1 MNRFSTRSG
10 AWDTRFV
17 HLPNLIRASFFRL
30 TLLYTATFCAS
41 ALALLGFIYWSTVA
55 VIEQQ
60 SIETIEAE
68 IRGLAEQYRE
78 QGLVRLIAIIEERS
92 GAGGDDEN
100 IYLLT
105 DPLLVPLTGN
115 LSDWP
120 KNLGGPGNWLRFTVN
135 RKVQDGL
142 VPHEVR
148 ARTFTLSGGYRLLVG
163 RDMHEK
169 RRFRAI
175 VVSALAWSLGGTLV
189 LALTGG
195 LFVSRRMLSRVDQ
208 VSRTA
213 RQIMDGDLSRRM
225 EQSGSGDEFDRLADN
240 LNAML
245 DRIERLMVGMR
256 LSTDSIAHDLRSP
269 LTRLKSRIELALRDP
284 TESHRDREALAD
296 ALSQTDAALAVFD
309 SLLRIATAE
318 AGMDAVELK
327 PIDLAALAQDVT
339 DLYQPLAEEKSIELN
354 VSADPPA
361 EIRGQSELMAQA
373 IANLLDNAVKFTPA
387 GGRITVTV
395 NLDNGDVILTIA
407 DSGPGIPQTDRQR
420 VLERFVR
427 LESSR
432 TGPGTGLGLSL
443 VAAVVKLHGGA
454 LRLEDNDPGLKVEI
468 GCAAFTKTA
477 GDATGRRSNGRQ

>member
-1 MNRFSTRSG
+1 
-10 AWDTRFV
+10 V
-17 HLPNLIRASFFRL
+17 HLSNLIRASFFRL
-30 TLLYTATFCAS
+30 TLLYTGVFCAS

-55 VIEQQ
+55 VIERQT
-60 SIETIEAE
+60 IETIEAE
-68 IRGLAEQYRE
+68 IRGLAEQYNE
-78 QGLVRLIAIIEERS
+78 QGLARLIEIIEERS
-92 GAGGDDEN
+92 GAAGDDDHV
-100 IYLLT
+100 YLLT

-115 LSDWP
+115 LSNWP
-120 KNLGGPGNWLRFTVN
+120 KETEDPGNWLRLTLSK
-135 RKVQDGL
+135 REQDGL

-148 ARTFTLSGGYRLLVG
+148 ARSFILPGGYRLLVG

-175 VVSALAWSLGGTLV
+175 VVGALVWSLGGTLV

-195 LFVSRRMLSRVDQ
+195 LFVTGRMLSRVDQ

-213 RQIMDGDLSRRM
+213 RKIMDGDLSRRM
-225 EQSGSGDEFDRLADN
+225 EKSGSGDEFDHLADS

-245 DRIERLMVGMR
+245 DRIERLMIGMR

-269 LTRLKSRIELALRDP
+269 LTRLKNRIELALRNPPEVD
-284 TESHRDREALAD
+284 RDREALANV
-296 ALSQTDAALAVFD
+296 LSQTDAALAVFD

-318 AGMDAVELK
+318 AGMDAVDFK
-327 PIDLAALAQDVT
+327 SIDLAALAQDVT
-339 DLYQPLAEEKSIELN
+339 ELYRPLAEEKGIELEL
-354 VSADPPA
+354 SADPPA
-361 EIRGQSELMAQA
+361 EIRGQHELMAQA

-387 GGRITVTV
+387 GGQITVTV
-395 NLDNGDVILTIA
+395 NRHNGDVVLTIA
-407 DSGPGIPQTDRQR
+407 DSGPGIPQTDRQK
-420 VLERFVR
+420 VLERFVK

-468 GCAAFTKTA
+468 GCVAFTRTA
-477 GDATGRRSNGRQ
+477 GAASD

>member
-1 MNRFSTRSG
+1 M
-10 AWDTRFV
+10 
-17 HLPNLIRASFFRL
+17 HLSNLIRASSFRL
-30 TLLYTATFCAS
+30 TLLYTAIFCGS

-68 IRGLAEQYRE
+68 IRGLAEQYNE
-78 QGLVRLIAIIEERS
+78 QGLVRLIEIIEERS
-92 GAGGDDEN
+92 GAEGDDDN

-105 DPLLVPLTGN
+105 DRRLVPLTGN
-115 LSDWP
+115 LRNWP
-120 KNLGGPGNWLRFTVN
+120 KNTEDSGDWLRLTFN
-135 RKVQDGL
+135 KREQDGL

-148 ARTFTLSGGYRLLVG
+148 ARTFMLPGGYRLLVG

-169 RRFRAI
+169 RRFRAN
-175 VVSALAWSLGGTLV
+175 VVGALGWSLGGTLV

-195 LFVSRRMLSRVDQ
+195 LFVSGRMLSRVDQ

-213 RQIMDGDLSRRM
+213 RQIMDGELSRRM
-225 EQSGSGDEFDRLADN
+225 EKSGSGDEFDRLADS

-269 LTRLKSRIELALRDP
+269 LTRLKSRIELALRNSP
-284 TESHRDREALAD
+284 ESHRDREALAD
-296 ALSQTDAALAVFD
+296 VLSQTDAALAVFD

-318 AGMDAVELK
+318 AGMDAVDFK
-327 PIDLAALAQDVT
+327 SFDLAALAQDVT
-339 DLYQPLAEEKSIELN
+339 DLYRPLAEEKGVELKL
-354 VSADPPA
+354 SADPPA
-361 EIRGQSELMAQA
+361 EIRGQHELMAQA

-387 GGRITVTV
+387 GGQITVTV
-395 NLDNGDVILTIA
+395 NRHNGDVALTIA

-420 VLERFVR
+420 VLERFVK

-468 GCAAFTKTA
+468 GCVAFTRTA
-477 GDATGRRSNGRQ
+477 GAASD

>member
-1 MNRFSTRSG
+1 M
-10 AWDTRFV
+10 
-17 HLPNLIRASFFRL
+17 HLPNLIRASSFRL
-30 TLLYTATFCAS
+30 TLLYTGIFCAS

-68 IRGLAEQYRE
+68 IRGLAEQYNE
-78 QGLVRLIAIIEERS
+78 QGLVRLIEIIEERS
-92 GAGGDDEN
+92 GAEGDDDN

-105 DPLLVPLTGN
+105 DPGLVPLTGN
-115 LSDWP
+115 LSNWP
-120 KNLGGPGNWLRFTVN
+120 KNTEDSGDWLRLTFSK
-135 RKVQDGL
+135 REQDGL

-148 ARTFTLSGGYRLLVG
+148 ARSFILPGGYRLLVG

-175 VVSALAWSLGGTLV
+175 VVAALVWSLGGTLV

-195 LFVSRRMLSRVDQ
+195 LLVSRRMLSRVDQ

-225 EQSGSGDEFDRLADN
+225 AQNGSGDEFDRLADS

-269 LTRLKSRIELALRDP
+269 LTRLKSRIELALRNP
-284 TESHRDREALAD
+284 PEVHRDREALANV
-296 ALSQTDAALAVFD
+296 LSQTDAALAVFD

-318 AGMDAVELK
+318 AGMDAVDFRSF
-327 PIDLAALAQDVT
+327 DLAVLAQDVT
-339 DLYQPLAEEKSIELN
+339 ELYRPLAEEKGIELKL
-354 VSADPPA
+354 SAEPPA
-361 EIRGQSELMAQA
+361 EIQGQHELMAQA
-373 IANLLDNAVKFTPA
+373 IANVLDNAVKFTPA
-387 GGRITVTV
+387 GGRISVV
-395 NLDNGDVILTIA
+395 VGRQNGAVVLTIA
-407 DSGPGIPQTDRQR
+407 DSGPGIPQADRQKA
-420 VLERFVR
+420 LERFVK
-427 LESSR
+427 LDGSR

-443 VAAVVKLHGGA
+443 VAAVAKLHGA
-454 LRLEDNDPGLKVEI
+454 VLRLGGNDPGLTVEVR
-468 GCAAFTKTA
+468 CRVSTTA
-477 GDATGRRSNGRQ
+477 VGEALD

>member
-1 MNRFSTRSG
+1 
-10 AWDTRFV
+10 
-17 HLPNLIRASFFRL
+17 
-30 TLLYTATFCAS
+30 
-41 ALALLGFIYWSTVA
+41 
-55 VIEQQ
+55 
-60 SIETIEAE
+60 
-68 IRGLAEQYRE
+68 
-78 QGLVRLIAIIEERS
+78 
-92 GAGGDDEN
+92 
-100 IYLLT
+100 
-105 DPLLVPLTGN
+105 
-115 LSDWP
+115 
-120 KNLGGPGNWLRFTVN
+120 
-135 RKVQDGL
+135 
-142 VPHEVR
+142 
-148 ARTFTLSGGYRLLVG
+148 
-163 RDMHEK
+163 MHEK

-213 RQIMDGDLSRRM
+213 RQIMEGDLSRRM

-296 ALSQTDAALAVFD
+296 ALFQTDATLAVFD

-318 AGMDAVELK
+318 AGMDAVDLK

-339 DLYQPLAEEKSIELN
+339 DLYQPLAEEKGVELN
-354 VSADPPA
+354 VSADLPA

-387 GGRITVTV
+387 GGRITVAV
-395 NLDNGDVILTIA
+395 NLDSGDIILTIA
-407 DSGPGIPQTDRQR
+407 DGGPGIPETDRQR
-420 VLERFVR
+420 VLERFAR

-468 GCAAFTKTA
+468 GCAAFTRSA
-477 GDATGRRSNGRQ
+477 GKATV